1 MSLDFRLIYFPPSR
15 RGGVLVQ
22 SEDGHIDALHSLFDV
37 MKLPVS
43 LSCGC
48 VNGNID
54 ICIENKASVTI
65 MADFSPE
72 FNPPVRWRSKRQTKN
87 DC

>member
-1 MSLDFRLIYFPPSR
+1 MSLGFRLIYFPPSR
-15 RGGVLVQ
+15 RGGGLLVQ

-48 VNGNID
+48 VIGNID
-54 ICIENKASVTI
+54 ICIENKI
-65 MADFSPE
+65 ILI
-72 FNPPVRWRSKRQTKN
+72 TKLN
-87 DC
+87 FFFHKLLRY

>member
-1 MSLDFRLIYFPPSR
+1 MPLVSLSIALVSLDFRLIYFPPGR
-15 RGGVLVQ
+15 KGGGGVLVQ
-22 SEDGHIDALHSLFDV
+22 SEDGHIYALHSLFDV

-54 ICIENKASVTI
+54 ICIENKNFCHHKAKFL
-65 MADFSPE
+65 FS
-72 FNPPVRWRSKRQTKN
+72 
-87 DC
+87 